1 MSATQAL
8 STWFDSRQI
17 YSGLALDLQARWHF
31 FTLEREGGSAVLEI
45 FTEPRSI
52 LSRTILLDATGKES
66 REEYSEKL
74 PARGTGEF
82 RSVATRRE
90 LLGCRDDVLETA
102 TMGTRLYVAGTESF
116 IGEVIAR
123 AASFGVVPDSVIAER
138 RGSFARRVQCVHC
151 KHVTDDVPTSPYTC
165 PNCGLSLLVRDHYSR
180 RLAAFQGVRIDA
192 EAPGEVPAAE
202 EFVQ

>member
-1 MSATQAL
+1 MSATQTF
-8 STWFDSRQI
+8 STWFDSRPI
-17 YSGLALDLQARWHF
+17 YGGLALNPKAKCHLIVAED
-31 FTLEREGGSAVLEI
+31 EGASAVLEL
-45 FTEPRSI
+45 FMEQKSVAA
-52 LSRTILLDATGKES
+52 RTILLFAGGAG
-66 REEYSEKL
+66 REGFASKL
-74 PARGTGEF
+74 AALGVAEF
-82 RSVATRRE
+82 RAATTRRD
-90 LLGCRDDVLETA
+90 LFASLDGVLETA